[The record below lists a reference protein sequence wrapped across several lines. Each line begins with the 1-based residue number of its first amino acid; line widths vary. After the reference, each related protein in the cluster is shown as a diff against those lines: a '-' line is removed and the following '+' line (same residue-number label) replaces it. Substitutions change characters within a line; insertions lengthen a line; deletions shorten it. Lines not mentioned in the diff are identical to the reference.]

1 MKRIL
6 LVGAIS
12 RFQKIKFIVALLM
25 LLLMMQGCGA
35 TVYRG
40 VTPAEA
46 DVIVANLAGTTK
58 PADVTLAKYYQEEQ
72 KYISWRGTW
81 NCNNQLVKVMLINQV
96 LTPGNGNFVEGQR
109 SSVGDS
115 RCTSIETH
123 NMAGRYDKNYLY
135 LYIRGVEQTF
145 IEKYA
150 INKKAYWADEMQV
163 VEGALVFLGQY
174 KYIDD
179 VWSFHKAKANPLYGV
194 SGQKIP
200 ESGGWADM
208 WESSELAPKK
218 EDPRLSAEERR
229 LAIVA
234 KEGKK
239 VGELAAEIAAR
250 EAEYDA
256 DQRAAD
262 KAANA
267 QALNAV
273 MQKLAADNAYLQAES
288 AKVMQQNLHRL
299 QRNERSEQRNS
310 EITQSNVTE
319 SSMANYNS
327 SNSQVKPVVNKQ
339 RIATDPNP
347 YKNDSFNWRDVG
359 FAISTTRQG
368 ACQEAKAQ
376 ASSEISRLKSVDNPP
391 IITAESPCVCF
402 DNFLAYGKVDDG
414 TITCHV
420 YIKTENP
427 KRSGPA
433 NSVAR

>member
-1 MKRIL
+1 MKIIL

-12 RFQKIKFIVALLM
+12 RFQKIKSAIALLM
-25 LLLMMQGCGA
+25 LLLVMQGCGA

-40 VTPAEA
+40 VAPAEA

-115 RCTSIETH
+115 RCTSIETYD
-123 NMAGRYDKNYLY
+123 MAGRYDKNYLY

-234 KEGKK
+234 KESKK

-250 EAEYDA
+250 EAEDDA
-256 DQRAAD
+256 DQRIAD

-267 QALNAV
+267 AALNAV
-273 MQKLAADNAYLQAES
+273 MQKLAADNAYLQAET
-288 AKVMQQNLHRL
+288 AKVMQQNLYRSE
-299 QRNERSEQRNS
+299 REERSVQQNS
-310 EITQSNVTE
+310 QITQSNATARSSVTT
-319 SSMANYNS
+319 
-327 SNSQVKPVVNKQ
+327 Q
-339 RIATDPNP
+339 RIAADPNP
-347 YKNDSFNWRDVG
+347 YERDIKWTQAG
-359 FAISTTRQG
+359 FSVMHTTRQD
-368 ACQEAKAQ
+368 ACEDAKSLAD
-376 ASSEISRLKSVDNPP
+376 SYVSKLKSVERPP
-391 IITAESPCVCF
+391 IITDVSPCVCF
-402 DNFLAYGKVDDG
+402 DNFLAYGKIDDG
-414 TITCHV
+414 TITCRV

-427 KRSGPA
+427 KQSGPS
-433 NSVAR
+433 NNISR

>member
-1 MKRIL
+1 M
-6 LVGAIS
+6 GAIS
-12 RFQKIKFIVALLM
+12 RFQKIKSTVALLM

-58 PADVTLAKYYQEEQ
+58 PADVTLAKYYQEEE

-81 NCNNQLVKVMLINQV
+81 NCNNQLVRVAVTNHVFM
-96 LTPGNGNFVEGQR
+96 PGKGNFVDSQR
-109 SSVGDS
+109 SIVGDS
-115 RCTSIETH
+115 RCTSNETH

-135 LYIRGVEQTF
+135 LYVRDAQQTF
-145 IEKYA
+145 INKYA
-150 INKKAYWADEMQV
+150 INKKAYWADEMKV
-163 VEGALVFLGQY
+163 VDGALVFLGQY

-179 VWSFHKAKANPLYGV
+179 VWSFQKARANPLYGV

-288 AKVMQQNLHRL
+288 AKVMQQNLYRL
-299 QRNERSEQRNS
+299 QREDRSGQQNS
-310 EITQSNVTE
+310 QITQSNATARSFVST
-319 SSMANYNS
+319 
-327 SNSQVKPVVNKQ
+327 Q
-339 RIATDPNP
+339 RIAADPNP
-347 YKNDSFNWRDVG
+347 YERDIKWTNAG
-359 FAISTTRQG
+359 FSVRYTTRQD
-368 ACQEAKAQ
+368 ACEDAKSLADSYVAKLQ
-376 ASSEISRLKSVDNPP
+376 SIERPP
-391 IITAESPCVCF
+391 IITDVSPCVCF
-402 DNFLAYGKVDDG
+402 DNFLAYGKIEDG
-414 TITCHV
+414 TITCRV
-420 YIKTENP
+420 YIKTESP
-427 KRSGPA
+427 KQSGPS
-433 NSVAR
+433 NNVYR